1 MVTVDKDSPPV
12 EEMWI
17 IIDIIGTGETGVI
30 LWIKEEDQDKD
41 IIIGWIIGE
50 YSRKVRLEEDSIIIV
65 RQVILWDPQAEIK
78 VLTKSRQKIK
88 LVLVIC
94 DWFDCYYLFIFNYHF
109 LFLIM
114 INYY

>member
-1 MVTVDKDSPPV
+1 MVTVDKDSPQV

-30 LWIKEEDQDKD
+30 LWIIEKGQDKD
-41 IIIGWIIGE
+41 TIIGWIIGE
-50 YSRKVRLEEDSIIIV
+50 YSRKVRLEEDSITI
-65 RQVILWDPQAEIK
+65 RQVTPWDLPAEIK
-78 VLTKSRQKIK
+78 VLAKSRQQIK
-88 LVLVIC
+88 LVLVWC
-94 DWFDCYYLFIFNYHF
+94 DCDYLFIFNYHF

>member
-1 MVTVDKDSPPV
+1 MVTVDKDSPLV

-30 LWIKEEDQDKD
+30 LWITEEDQDKD
-41 IIIGWIIGE
+41 IIIGWIITGE
-50 YSRKVRLEEDSIIIV
+50 CSRKVRLEEDSITI
-65 RQVILWDPQAEIK
+65 RQVTLWDPPAEIK
-78 VLTKSRQKIK
+78 VLTKSRQQIK
-88 LVLVIC
+88 LVLVWC
-94 DWFDCYYLFIFNYHF
+94 DCDYLFIFNYHF